1 MKKIVAL
8 ILCLFMSFSLAAC
21 SFSWDE
27 QTSIT
32 SASVVYDE
40 KADKYYLELVYES
53 GDVSR
58 IEVTDLSALRGDS
71 GSKGDKGDNG
81 NGIAEIITK
90 NNGIETEV
98 TIKFTSEEMK
108 DVTFFIPNGEYVSNV
123 QIFEADETH
132 EGPYLVFTFSGST
145 EPKEISLPRG
155 KDGVGIDNIEFL
167 TSDNDGYAG
176 TLKITL
182 SDGTTK
188 DIPIPAAT
196 GISGITRSENDESYE
211 LTINYTDGTSETFDF
226 SKPNQ
231 WLSGASTPDFSLGR
245 DGDFY
250 FNTNKKVIYKKVNS
264 EWITVMEFV
273 NEQKHRVVFE
283 AEGAML
289 AKNNVWVGDTVEF
302 EVVHG
307 CYMTEH
313 VPVPRKN
320 ADADKYKFIGW
331 YRKKQAEISEG
342 EEYTLSRFTDLTPVC
357 DDIVLYAW
365 WEKIA

>member
-1 MKKIVAL
+1 MEQSV
-8 ILCLFMSFSLAAC
+8 CVSFERIRLAFRKLRESAGR
-21 SFSWDE
+21 F
-27 QTSIT
+27 QRVYAGRKR
-32 SASVVYDE
+32 SAS
-40 KADKYYLELVYES
+40 A
-53 GDVSR
+53 GDVFQFVDVR
-58 IEVTDLSALRGDS
+58 GVYVAVLHGDADYHRLRHRD
-71 GSKGDKGDNG
+71 
-81 NGIAEIITK
+81 
-90 NNGIETEV
+90 
-98 TIKFTSEEMK
+98 
-108 DVTFFIPNGEYVSNV
+108 IPNGEYVSNV

-182 SDGTTK
+182 SDGTIK

-302 EVVHG
+302 EIVHG

-365 WEKIA
+365 WEKIV

>member
-1 MKKIVAL
+1 M
-8 ILCLFMSFSLAAC
+8 
-21 SFSWDE
+21 
-27 QTSIT
+27 
-32 SASVVYDE
+32 
-40 KADKYYLELVYES
+40 
-53 GDVSR
+53 
-58 IEVTDLSALRGDS
+58 
-71 GSKGDKGDNG
+71 
-81 NGIAEIITK
+81 
-90 NNGIETEV
+90 
-98 TIKFTSEEMK
+98 
-108 DVTFFIPNGEYVSNV
+108 
-123 QIFEADETH
+123 
-132 EGPYLVFTFSGST
+132 
-145 EPKEISLPRG
+145 
-155 KDGVGIDNIEFL
+155 
-167 TSDNDGYAG
+167 
-176 TLKITL
+176 KITL

-196 GISGITRSENDESYE
+196 GISGITRSENDVSYE
-211 LTINYTDGTSETFDF
+211 LTINYTDGTSETFNF

-231 WLSGASTPDFSLGR
+231 WLSGASTPDFLLGR

-302 EVVHG
+302 EIVHG

-331 YRKKQAEISEG
+331 KKTSRNKRRGGIHSFKIYRPYACLRR
-342 EEYTLSRFTDLTPVC
+342 YRFIRVVGKNRLNGKS
-357 DDIVLYAW
+357 I
-365 WEKIA
+365 